1 MIRRIL
7 LVLALLLPP
16 VAVATAQTVG
26 DMPAECRVAQHLI
39 ENGVPLQR
47 VAKAIAAKRLSI
59 LVIGAGSS
67 LLPGPNGAQNAY
79 PARLRSALAEQFP
92 GVEITVAT
100 DVKARRSALEMVK
113 ALPEDLAATKPDLV
127 IWQTG
132 TVDAMQG
139 IDQDEFSRALDK
151 GIAKARSAGADIILM
166 NSQYSPRTD
175 SMIAL
180 GTYGETLRWVAVQRE
195 VPLFDRFSVMK
206 LWGDLG
212 TFDLYS
218 ATKKLDIAGRVH
230 DCIGRLLAVLIAAA
244 VKSEAPPEQAPK

>member
-1 MIRRIL
+1 MIKRAL
-7 LVLALLLPP
+7 LVLALVAPAGAVEAGAAALP
-16 VAVATAQTVG
+16 ADCQ
-26 DMPAECRVAQHLI
+26 VAQHLI
-39 ENGVPLQR
+39 ENGVPLPR

-79 PARLRSALAEQFP
+79 PARLRGVLAERLP
-92 GVEITVAT
+92 GVAVTLTT
-100 DVKARRSALEMVK
+100 DVKSRRTALEMVK
-113 ALPEDLAATKPDLV
+113 ALPEDLTAAKPDLV
-127 IWQTG
+127 VWQTG

-139 IDQDEFSRALDK
+139 VEQDQFSQALDK
-151 GIAKARSAGADIILM
+151 GIAKARAAGADVVLV
-166 NSQYSPRTD
+166 NSQYSPRTE
-175 SMIAL
+175 SMIAI

-195 VPLFDRFSVMK
+195 VPLFDRFSIMK

-230 DCIGRLLAVLIAAA
+230 DCIGRLLADLIAEAA
-244 VKSEAPPEQAPK
+244 KAEASPQQAPAK